1 MRTAEQ
7 VTFGGSGLDRAD
19 EVRGDEAMIQVAVA
33 EGRARS
39 IVLWRGKPLLRAETL
54 DQLVVVT
61 PDHPVLA
68 R

>member
-19 EVRGDEAMIQVAVA
+19 ELRGDEAMIQAAMA
-33 EGRARS
+33 EGRARA

-54 DQLVVVT
+54 DGL
-61 PDHPVLA
+61 
-68 R
+68 